1 MKRFAGFLAAM
12 AVVVTMGSAPALGQ
26 QSRSDQQ
33 QARQEMKA
41 GNALSVREIEQ
52 RTLPRMRGHDYLGF
66 EYDRAAGAYRL
77 KFIRDGRVTFL
88 DVDARTGRVINRS
101 N

>member
-1 MKRFAGFLAAM
+1 MKRIAGFLAAL
-12 AVVVTMGSAPALGQ
+12 AVLGTMGSAPALGQ
-26 QSRSDQQ
+26 PRSDQQ

-66 EYDRAAGAYRL
+66 EYDGVAGAYRL

-101 N
+101 R